1 MSIATTQ
8 LNEPDER
15 LEHHHTVEGIA
26 PAVERRNGEATARRR
41 QTDIQDD
48 DDDEPMPKR
57 KKIRSSTSHLKVVPE
72 TLALREELKARGA
85 AFAEKLDHSK
95 PFNKAQ
101 LTVWAGQ
108 LLAEMSLP
116 EKYSGFAAV
125 MIGNAFWRRQFLAT
139 PFERRM
145 LLLPHCLKHAEGCPA
160 EYTEFGLDCE
170 RCGACTI
177 ADYKVKA
184 EQLGYKVLVAEGS
197 PVVLKIIVGG
207 YVDGILGVAC
217 LNVLEKAID
226 KVLIAGV
233 PSYAVPLHSGDCHN
247 TSLDESWIWEVLD
260 KYEPLPDRRLTGYVS
275 IMREANQIFDDEAR
289 FERLLPRVRS
299 KTPEAAKSPLGKTED
314 VAYDWL
320 RCGGRRFRPFIT
332 LAAYDAATGGSRCHT
347 FANTETPTSFPDA
360 VARVA
365 MSIEAFHKASLVHD
379 DIEDD
384 DLFRYGRETLHRAYG
399 LGPAI
404 NIGDHLIGLGYKLI
418 TAARIARN
426 PSPLPLGEGGRRP
439 GEGCEKP
446 ETRNPKS
453 ETRNPEFEPLSPPGS
468 LLEGEGTAALPPDVA
483 ADILE
488 RMAAAHIK
496 LCDGQGAEMFW
507 QQNPTLGF
515 TPLDALQIYALK
527 TSPAFEAAL
536 YAGLRMAGSVEK
548 YESLIGPFCRHVGIG
563 FQILNDLK
571 DWRGDSDNKL
581 VAGQDALALRPTI
594 MMALAWQAA
603 NAEQRQLMERCYF
616 DREEE
621 DAIRLARLRRL
632 YEELG
637 VFEKA
642 ERLIEKSR
650 DRAELLADDVES
662 ENIRQLLYFLVDT
675 IMADEQDKDPRESM
689 PKPTP
694 VLVPLPV
701 TTA

>member
-1 MSIATTQ
+1 MSIATTH
-8 LNEPDER
+8 LSETEER
-15 LEHHHTVEGIA
+15 LEHHHAADADTQALEH
-26 PAVERRNGEATARRR
+26 RNVDAAGRRR
-41 QTDIQDD
+41 VSDIQDD
-48 DDDEPMPKR
+48 DDEPTPKR
-57 KKIRSSTSHLKVVPE
+57 KKIRSSTSHLKIVPE
-72 TLALREELKARGA
+72 TLELRETLKARTA
-85 AFAEKLDHSK
+85 VYAETLDRSK
-95 PFNKAQ
+95 PFNRAQ
-101 LTVWAGQ
+101 LEAWARV
-108 LLAEMSLP
+108 LLNEMGLP
-116 EKYSGFAAV
+116 EKYLGFTAV
-125 MIGNAFWRRQFLAT
+125 MIGNAIWRRQFLAT

-160 EYTEFGLDCE
+160 EYTQFGLDCE
-170 RCGACTI
+170 RCGACSI

-197 PVVLKIIVGG
+197 PIVLKIIVGG

-247 TSLDESWIWEVLD
+247 TSLDEAWIWEVLD
-260 KYEPLPDRRLTGYVS
+260 KYEPMPNPRVTGYVS
-275 IMREANQIFDDEAR
+275 IMRSANRLFDEN

-299 KTPEAAKSPLGKTED
+299 KTPETAASPLGRTED
-314 VAYDWL
+314 VSYDWL
-320 RCGGRRFRPFIT
+320 KSGGRRFRPVIT
-332 LAAYDAATGGSRCHT
+332 LAAYDAATGGSRLKNFESSDHQ
-347 FANTETPTSFPDA
+347 FEFSDA

-384 DLFRYGRETLHRAYG
+384 DLFRYGRETLHRSEG

-418 TAARIARN
+418 AASRKE
-426 PSPLPLGEGGRRP
+426 LGGD
-439 GEGCEKP
+439 
-446 ETRNPKS
+446 
-453 ETRNPEFEPLSPPGS
+453 
-468 LLEGEGTAALPPDVA
+468 AAGDV
-483 ADILE
+483 LE

-496 LCDGQGAEMFW
+496 LCDGQGAEMYW
-507 QQNPTLGF
+507 QSKPTLDF
-515 TPLDALQIYALK
+515 MPVDALQIYALK

-536 YAGLRMAGSVEK
+536 YSGLRMAGPIEK
-548 YESLIGPFCRHVGIG
+548 YEQMIPQFCRHLGIG

-581 VAGQDALALRPTI
+581 VAGQDALALRPTV

-603 NAEQRQLMERCYF
+603 NAEQRQLMERCFF

-621 DAIRLARLRRL
+621 DSIRFNRARRL
-632 YEELG
+632 FEELG

-650 DRAELLADDVES
+650 DRAELLADDLES
-662 ENIRQLLYFLVDT
+662 DEIRQLLYFLVDT
-675 IMADEQDKDPRESM
+675 VLSDEEDKDPRDSI
-689 PKPTP
+689 PKPSS
-694 VLVPLPV
+694 VLVQLPV
-701 TTA
+701 TTM

>member
-1 MSIATTQ
+1 MSIAMTHLSET
-8 LNEPDER
+8 EER
-15 LEHHHTVEGIA
+15 LEHRHAVDEDA
-26 PAVERRNGEATARRR
+26 QAVERRNGDVAAQRR
-41 QTDIQDD
+41 TSDIQDD
-48 DDDEPMPKR
+48 DDEPTPKR
-57 KKIRSSTSHLKVVPE
+57 KKIRSSTSHLKIVPE
-72 TLALREELKARGA
+72 TLELRETLKARTILY
-85 AFAEKLDHSK
+85 AETLDRSK
-95 PFNKAQ
+95 PFNRAQ
-101 LTVWAGQ
+101 LEVWARV
-108 LLAEMSLP
+108 LLNEMGLP
-116 EKYSGFAAV
+116 EKYLGFTAV
-125 MIGNAFWRRQFLAT
+125 MIGNAIWRRQFLAT

-160 EYTEFGLDCE
+160 EYTQFGLDCE
-170 RCGACTI
+170 RCGACSI

-197 PVVLKIIVGG
+197 PIVLKIIVGG
-207 YVDGILGVAC
+207 YVDAILGVAC

-247 TSLDESWIWEVLD
+247 TSLDEAWIWEVLD
-260 KYEPLPDRRLTGYVS
+260 KYEPMPNPRVTGYVS
-275 IMREANQIFDDEAR
+275 IMRSANRLFDEN

-299 KTPEAAKSPLGKTED
+299 KTPESAASPLGKTED
-314 VAYDWL
+314 VSYDWL
-320 RCGGRRFRPFIT
+320 KSGGRRFRPFIT
-332 LAAYDAATGGSRCHT
+332 LAAYDAATGGSRLKN
-347 FANTETPTSFPDA
+347 FESSEVQFEFSDA

-384 DLFRYGRETLHRAYG
+384 DLFRYGRETLHRSEG

-418 TAARIARN
+418 AAGRKE
-426 PSPLPLGEGGRRP
+426 LGG
-439 GEGCEKP
+439 
-446 ETRNPKS
+446 
-453 ETRNPEFEPLSPPGS
+453 
-468 LLEGEGTAALPPDVA
+468 DVA
-483 ADILE
+483 GDVLE

-496 LCDGQGAEMFW
+496 LCDGQGAEMYW
-507 QQNPTLGF
+507 QSKPTLDF
-515 TPLDALQIYALK
+515 TPVDALQIYALK

-536 YAGLRMAGSVEK
+536 YSGLRMAGSVEK
-548 YESLIGPFCRHVGIG
+548 YEQMIPQFCRHLGIG

-581 VAGQDALALRPTI
+581 VAGQDALALRPTV

-603 NAEQRQLMERCYF
+603 NAEQRQLMERCFF

-621 DAIRLARLRRL
+621 DSIRFNRVRRL
-632 YEELG
+632 FEDLG

-650 DRAELLADDVES
+650 DRAELLADDLES
-662 ENIRQLLYFLVDT
+662 DEIRQLLYFLVDT
-675 IMADEQDKDPRESM
+675 VLSDEEDKDPRGSM
-689 PKPTP
+689 PKPSSI
-694 VLVPLPV
+694 LVQLPV
-701 TTA
+701 TTV

>member
-1 MSIATTQ
+1 MSIATTH
-8 LNEPDER
+8 LSETEER
-15 LEHHHTVEGIA
+15 LEHHHA
-26 PAVERRNGEATARRR
+26 ADADAQAVEHRNVDAAGRRR
-41 QTDIQDD
+41 VSDIQDD
-48 DDDEPMPKR
+48 DDEPTPKR
-57 KKIRSSTSHLKVVPE
+57 KKIRSSTSHLKIVPE
-72 TLALREELKARGA
+72 TLELRETLKARTA
-85 AFAEKLDHSK
+85 VYAETLDRSK
-95 PFNKAQ
+95 PFNRAQ
-101 LTVWAGQ
+101 LEVWARV
-108 LLAEMSLP
+108 LLNEMGLP
-116 EKYSGFAAV
+116 EKYLGFTAV
-125 MIGNAFWRRQFLAT
+125 MIGNAIWRRQFLAT

-160 EYTEFGLDCE
+160 EYTQFGLDCE
-170 RCGACTI
+170 RCGACSI

-197 PVVLKIIVGG
+197 PIVLKIIVGG

-247 TSLDESWIWEVLD
+247 TSLDEAWIWEVLD
-260 KYEPLPDRRLTGYVS
+260 KYEPMPNPRVTGYVS
-275 IMREANQIFDDEAR
+275 IMRSANRLFDEN

-299 KTPEAAKSPLGKTED
+299 KTPETAASPLGRTED
-314 VAYDWL
+314 VSYDWL
-320 RCGGRRFRPFIT
+320 KSGGRRFRPFIT
-332 LAAYDAATGGSRCHT
+332 LAAYDAATGGSRLKN
-347 FANTETPTSFPDA
+347 FESSDVQFEFSDA

-384 DLFRYGRETLHRAYG
+384 DLFRYGRETLHRSEG

-418 TAARIARN
+418 AASRKEI
-426 PSPLPLGEGGRRP
+426 GGD
-439 GEGCEKP
+439 
-446 ETRNPKS
+446 
-453 ETRNPEFEPLSPPGS
+453 
-468 LLEGEGTAALPPDVA
+468 AAGDV
-483 ADILE
+483 LE

-496 LCDGQGAEMFW
+496 LCDGQGAEMYW
-507 QQNPTLGF
+507 QSKPTLDF
-515 TPLDALQIYALK
+515 TPVDALQIYALK

-536 YAGLRMAGSVEK
+536 YSGLRMAGPIEK
-548 YESLIGPFCRHVGIG
+548 YEQMIPQFCRHLGIG

-581 VAGQDALALRPTI
+581 VAGQDALALRPTV

-603 NAEQRQLMERCYF
+603 NAEQRQLMERCFF

-621 DAIRLARLRRL
+621 DRIRFNRVRRL
-632 YEELG
+632 FEELG

-650 DRAELLADDVES
+650 DRAELLADDLES
-662 ENIRQLLYFLVDT
+662 DEIRQLLYFLVDT
-675 IMADEQDKDPRESM
+675 VLSDEEDKDPRGSM
-689 PKPTP
+689 PKPSSM
-694 VLVPLPV
+694 LVQLPV
-701 TTA
+701 TTV